1 MNEQRIAHHPPGPGT
16 EPPRLFRAG
25 RIALVT
31 GASRGLG
38 RAVAH
43 RLRKAGCHVY
53 LNYAADDAA
62 AAEAVEAAADLPGST
77 TPVKGDIG
85 SAEFLAGLLD
95 RIRDEHGQLDIFVH
109 NAATMHPMLPVAP
122 ETGPLFDEIALALNP
137 LLHGAGTIAKLMPE
151 GGRVIAVSGNGAFE
165 VIPHY
170 LATGVAKAALENLV
184 RYLAVDLAPFGI
196 TVNAVS
202 THLLDKGE
210 HTSNKAIAGLLA
222 SRTPNGRLTRP
233 EDVADVIALLCAP
246 EAAWIQGQVVVADG
260 GLGLRA

>member
-1 MNEQRIAHHPPGPGT
+1 APAPDGRTGLG
-16 EPPRLFRAG
+16 LAG
-25 RIALVT
+25 KIALVT

-38 RAVAH
+38 RAIAR
-43 RLRKAGCHVY
+43 RLGEGGCHVY
-53 LNYAADDAA
+53 LNYASDDDAA
-62 AAEAVEAAADLPGST
+62 AAAVKGMDDLPGSS
-77 TPVKGDIG
+77 TPVRGDIR
-85 SAEFLAGLLD
+85 SRAFLSETLD
-95 RIRDEHGQLDIFVH
+95 LIRTEHGRLDILVH

-122 ETGPLFDEIALALNP
+122 EVDTLFGEIELALNP
-137 LLHGAGTIAKLMPE
+137 LLHGAGDLAELMPT
-151 GGRVIAVSGNGAFE
+151 GGRILAVSGNGAAR

-210 HTSNKAIAGLLA
+210 NTSNKEIAGLLA

-233 EDVADVIALLCAP
+233 EDVADVVALLCAP

>member
-1 MNEQRIAHHPPGPGT
+1 MNEHLSHDTPGSAGPA
-16 EPPRLFRAG
+16 PRLFPAG

-38 RAVAH
+38 RTVAH
-43 RLRKAGCHVY
+43 RLRAGGCHVY
-53 LNYAADDAA
+53 LNYASDDAA

-77 TPVKGDIG
+77 TAVRGDIR
-85 SAEFLAGLLD
+85 SAEFLTGLLD
-95 RIRDEHGQLDIFVH
+95 RIRDEHGQLDILVH

-122 ETGPLFDEIALALNP
+122 EVGTLFDEIALALNP

-151 GGRVIAVSGNGAFE
+151 GGRIIAVSGNGAFE

>member
-1 MNEQRIAHHPPGPGT
+1 MNAPLTHHSPRPERHPGLLPP
-16 EPPRLFRAG
+16 G

-43 RLRKAGCHVY
+43 RLRTDGCHVY
-53 LNYAADDAA
+53 LNYAHDDDAA
-62 AAEAVEAAADLPGST
+62 ADAVEAAAGSPGQYDPRQGGHPLGGLPRGAPRQDPGRSRT
-77 TPVKGDIG
+77 
-85 SAEFLAGLLD
+85 AGHP
-95 RIRDEHGQLDIFVH
+95 RAQRRDH
-109 NAATMHPMLPVAP
+109 AP
-122 ETGPLFDEIALALNP
+122 DASRGPGGRPLFDEIALALNP
-137 LLHGAGTIAKLMPE
+137 LLHGAATVAKLMPE
-151 GGRVIAVSGNGAFE
+151 GGRVVAVSGNGAFE

-210 HTSNKAIAGLLA
+210 HTSNPAIAGLLA

>member
-1 MNEQRIAHHPPGPGT
+1 MNAPLTHHSPRPGRHPGLLPP
-16 EPPRLFRAG
+16 G

-43 RLRKAGCHVY
+43 RLRTDGCHVY
-53 LNYAADDAA
+53 LNYAHDDVAA
-62 AAEAVEAAADLPGST
+62 ADAVEAAAGLPGST
-77 TPVKGDIG
+77 TPVKGDIR
-85 SAEFLAGLLD
+85 SADFLDGLLD
-95 RIRDEHGQLDIFVH
+95 RIRDDHGQLDILVH

-122 ETGPLFDEIALALNP
+122 EVAPLFDEIALALNP
-137 LLHGAGTIAKLMPE
+137 LLHGAATVAKLMPE
-151 GGRVIAVSGNGAFE
+151 GGRVVAVSGNGAFE

-210 HTSNKAIAGLLA
+210 HTSNPAIAGLLA